1 MALKLLSVS
10 RTFCRGIP
18 ASRDL
23 LSCNIQKP
31 TDRVHLTGPQTF
43 RCFSGLKAEAF
54 QHPPPACYGGRHTV
68 TLIPGDG
75 IGPEF
80 MMHVRDVFSHADV
93 PIEFEEFHLSG
104 DSDSVE
110 NVEDALIAI
119 QRNGV
124 ALKGN
129 IHTDLTELLPQ
140 KEKTKNVS
148 LRVNLDVFANVI
160 HCKSIPGVQTRH
172 DDVDIVIIR
181 ENTEGEYS
189 SLEHENVSGVVESL
203 KIITKKRSERIAK
216 YAFDFARENGRKKV
230 TAIHKA
236 NIMKLGDGLFLKT
249 CREVAESYPEIE
261 FVDMIVDNCCMQIV
275 SNPWQF
281 DVMLLPNLYGNI
293 VGNIAAGLVGGP
305 GVVPGKNVGLDYA
318 IFETAT
324 RNTGKNIAG
333 KNQANPSAMLLAS
346 ALMLDHIGLDKHASL
361 IRQAVY
367 KTLSEKMIH
376 TPDLGGLHTTR
387 DVVQSVIEEIQSS
400 KHSVSLR

>member
-1 MALKLLSVS
+1 MIMAVKLSAIS
-10 RTFCRGIP
+10 RAFYRGISAP
-18 ASRDL
+18 LFLNGDKYHQTGGFPFAS
-23 LSCNIQKP
+23 
-31 TDRVHLTGPQTF
+31 TTF
-43 RCFSGLKAEAF
+43 AKCFSGLKADPYK
-54 QHPPPACYGGRHTV
+54 HPPPACYGGRHTV

-80 MMHVRDVFSHADV
+80 MMHVRDVFRHADV
-93 PIEFEEFHLSG
+93 PVEFEEFHLSG
-104 DSDSVE
+104 DSEE
-110 NVEDALIAI
+110 NVENAIIAV

-129 IHTDLTELLPQ
+129 IHTDLKELIPQ
-140 KEKTKNVS
+140 KDKTKNVS
-148 LRVNLDVFANVI
+148 LRVNLDVFANVL
-160 HCKSIPGVQTRH
+160 HCKSIPGVETRH
-172 DDVDIVIIR
+172 DNVDIVIIR

-189 SLEHENVSGVVESL
+189 SLEHESASGVVESL
-203 KIITKKRSERIAK
+203 KIITRKRSERIAK
-216 YAFDFARENGRKKV
+216 YAFEFARENGRKKV

-236 NIMKLGDGLFLKT
+236 NIMKLGDGLFLNT
-249 CREVAESYPEIE
+249 CREVAASYPEIE

-281 DVMLLPNLYGNI
+281 DVMLFPNLYGNI

-318 IFETAT
+318 VFETAT

-346 ALMLDHIGLDKHASL
+346 ALMLDHIGLNNHGQL
-361 IRQAVY
+361 IREAVY
-367 KTLSEKMIH
+367 KTLSEKKIH

-387 DVVQSVIEEIQSS
+387 DMVQSVIDEIEGS
-400 KHSVSLR
+400 KHKFSFR